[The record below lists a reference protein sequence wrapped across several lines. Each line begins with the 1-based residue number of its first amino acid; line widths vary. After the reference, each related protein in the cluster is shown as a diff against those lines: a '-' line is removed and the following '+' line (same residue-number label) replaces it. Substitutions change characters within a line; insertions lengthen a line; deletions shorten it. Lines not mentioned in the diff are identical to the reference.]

1 MDVKAFETRLT
12 QRLEELDQRIH
23 EIEDTLDDHHNPDW
37 EELAVEREGDEVL
50 ESLGIN
56 HQHEMAQIKAALAR
70 IAEGEFG
77 YCVKCGTEIKA
88 ERLDLIPHT
97 PFCSACA
104 M

>member
-1 MDVKAFETRLT
+1 MDIKAFETKLT
-12 QRLEELDQRIH
+12 DRLEELDRRIH

-50 ESLGIN
+50 ESLGVN

-77 YCVKCGTEIKA
+77 FCAKCGSDIAA
-88 ERLDLIPHT
+88 ERLELIPHT
-97 PFCSACA
+97 PFCSGCA
-104 M
+104 Q